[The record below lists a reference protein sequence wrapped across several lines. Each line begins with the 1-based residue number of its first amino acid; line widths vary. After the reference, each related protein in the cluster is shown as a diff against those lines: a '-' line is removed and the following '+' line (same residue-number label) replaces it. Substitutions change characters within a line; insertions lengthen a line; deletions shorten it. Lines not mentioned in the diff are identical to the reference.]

1 MLAGAAGHFSA
12 VRGFE
17 GSVRLLSS
25 VCRACSL
32 FLKVFML
39 DCGYKV
45 DRRPLSREKKRLGVV
60 LYFLRRAQ
68 AAAQRI
74 SVHFWCV
81 DLLHNKW
88 NANMW
93 S

>member
-12 VRGFE
+12 VRGVE

-32 FLKVFML
+32 FVKVVML
-39 DCGYKV
+39 DCDHNV
-45 DRRPLSREKKRLGVV
+45 DCHVKKNCLGVV
-60 LYFLRRAQ
+60 LYFLRQAQ

-88 NANMW
+88 KANMW